1 MSNLAKIV
9 PEYDMYDAY
18 SISSNDSEGN
28 LHEPILRPS
37 QIISIHSESKH
48 EYDSDSSDEYD
59 IIVGN
64 VKKMPYVIQ
73 KSLES
78 LRLRDNSMPSSL
90 HNSLIGEKKKTNMK
104 KIVACVTTFITGVTI
119 LFAFAF

>member
-18 SISSNDSEGN
+18 SISSNSEGN

-37 QIISIHSESKH
+37 QIISIHDESKH

-59 IIVGN
+59 IIMSN
-64 VKKMPYVIQ
+64 VKKPPNVIQ
-73 KSLES
+73 KSLRS
-78 LRLRDNSMPSSL
+78 LRLRVDSMPSSL
-90 HNSLIGEKKKTNMK
+90 RNSLMGEKKKTNMK
-104 KIVACVTTFITGVTI
+104 KIVACVTTFVTGVTL
-119 LFAFAF
+119 LFAFGF